1 MLTRFVAS
9 GGAPRDPIA
18 SDPATVED
26 IRAIV
31 NLKGS
36 SGIHELVIAT
46 ELGGGIRVLDG
57 RDGLAK
63 RAQAQLAFHDV
74 ASGRTLDL
82 RADELFVFD
91 LQTIEMLPD
100 APGLNDALYLYG
112 AMRGPYPK
120 VLGQP
125 VRAVDGQLTVTRSD
139 LLRGLVDG
147 VANAFSYAPD
157 AHGSRCVHALLPGE
171 RADAIDGGR
180 GIVLALPLTPGW
192 LLDSPVPN
200 DLVAAQLLYDVLS
213 ALRADVQVPPTAAPL
228 PVPSRVALERAL
240 IAAGWKIIGN
250 EATRPKGKGLIGSV
264 LAGTERR
271 ILPREGTLDELV
283 ADARAALANVPLPA
297 TPEAGA
303 IARRVAQPPRVLVQ
317 PPPVPPPRPR
327 AKTLPPPIPAAALPR
342 PRVETPRTEWMKDFV
357 DAHRVPSRPAPRV
370 SQPARVVSR
379 ESPPSW
385 MSDFDTSDEPPDG
398 SGDSD

>member
-26 IRAIV
+26 VRCIV
-31 NLKGS
+31 NLQGAH
-36 SGIHELVIAT
+36 GIHELVIAT

-57 RDGLAK
+57 REGLAH
-63 RAQAQLAFHDV
+63 RAKAQLAFHDV

-112 AMRGPYPK
+112 AIRGPYPQ
-120 VLGQP
+120 VLGAP
-125 VRAVDGQLTVTRSD
+125 VCAVDGQLTVTRSD

-171 RADAIDGGR
+171 RGDVIDGGR

-213 ALRADVQVPPTAAPL
+213 ALRADVRTPPIATPL
-228 PVPSRVALERAL
+228 PVPSRPALERAL
-240 IAAGWKIIGN
+240 IAAGWKITGN

-264 LAGTERR
+264 LSGTERR
-271 ILPREGTLDELV
+271 VLPREGTLDELV
-283 ADARAALANVPLPA
+283 ADARSALANVPLPP
-297 TPEAGA
+297 TLEAAA
-303 IARRVAQPPRVLVQ
+303 IARRMGPPGRITPT
-317 PPPVPPPRPR
+317 PPPIPPPRPR
-327 AKTLPPPIPAAALPR
+327 AKTLPPPIPAAAAPR
-342 PRVETPRTEWMKDFV
+342 PRVETPPTEWMKDFV
-357 DAHRVPSRPAPRV
+357 DAHRAPPRPAPRV
-370 SQPARVVSR
+370 MQPARVVSR
-379 ESPPSW
+379 DPVPSW
-385 MSDFDTSDEPPDG
+385 MSDFDTSDEDPG
-398 SGDSD
+398 